1 MRILTGIQPSGKLHW
16 GNYFG
21 AMKSMFDLQAKG
33 EDMFMFIANFHAM
46 TTVRDGAALRE
57 STREVA
63 LDYLACG
70 LDPAKTIVYRQSD
83 VPEVQELAW
92 YLSCLTP
99 MGLLE
104 RCHSYKDKMAHGF
117 DATHGLFAY
126 PVLMAA
132 DILIMQSDLVPV
144 GKDQKQHLEVTRD
157 LAIKF
162 NNAYGEIFK
171 IPDAY
176 IPETVATIPGTDG
189 QKMSK
194 SYHNTIELFDV
205 SAKKKVMGIVTDSK
219 TMEEPKEPE
228 GNSIYEL
235 YKLFATPEEVAQMA
249 ASFRAGNYGYG
260 HAKKALLAAYHRL
273 FDPFKERREQLA
285 KDPDALEDILQDG
298 AKRARGRRAHD
309 GEGAQGRWP
318 LTTNHEPLITSN
330 GSSGTFCR
338 RLQGGPRDLRGPP

>member
-46 TTVRDGAALRE
+46 TTMRDGAALRDA
-57 STREVA
+57 TRDVA

-70 LDPAKTIVYRQSD
+70 LDPAKSIMYRQSD

-92 YLSCLTP
+92 YLSCLAP

-104 RCHSYKDKMAHGF
+104 RCHSYKDKIAHGL

-132 DILIMQSDLVPV
+132 DILIMNADLVPV

-157 LAIKF
+157 LAQKF
-162 NNAYGEIFK
+162 NNAYGEVFK
-171 IPDAY
+171 LPDAY
-176 IPETVATIPGTDG
+176 IPDSVATIPGTDG

-194 SYHNTIELFDV
+194 SYHNTIELFEDAK
-205 SAKKKVMGIVTDSK
+205 SIKKKVMGIVTDS
-219 TMEEPKEPE
+219 TPMESPKEPE

-235 YKLFATPEEVAQMA
+235 YRLFATKEEVAAMA
-249 ASFRAGNYGYG
+249 DAFRAGGYGYG
-260 HAKKALLAAYHRL
+260 TAEKALLEAYHRL
-273 FDPFKERREQLA
+273 FDPFRERREALA
-285 KDPDALEDILQDG
+285 KDPSSLEDILKDG
-298 AKRARGRRAHD
+298 AARARAAAAPTMEKVRSAVG
-309 GEGAQGRWP
+309 
-318 LTTNHEPLITSN
+318 L
-330 GSSGTFCR
+330 
-338 RLQGGPRDLRGPP
+338 

>member
-1 MRILTGIQPSGKLHW
+1 
-16 GNYFG
+16 
-21 AMKSMFDLQAKG
+21 
-33 EDMFMFIANFHAM
+33 
-46 TTVRDGAALRE
+46 
-57 STREVA
+57 
-63 LDYLACG
+63 
-70 LDPAKTIVYRQSD
+70 
-83 VPEVQELAW
+83 VQELAW

-132 DILIMQSDLVPV
+132 DILIMNSDLVPV

-176 IPETVATIPGTDG
+176 IPDTVATIPGTDG

-194 SYHNTIELFDV
+194 SYHNTIELFDP

-260 HAKKALLAAYHRL
+260 HAKKALLEAYHRL
-273 FDPFKERREQLA
+273 FDPFRARREELA
-285 KDPDALEDILQDG
+285 KDSDSLEDILQDG
-298 AKRARGRRAHD
+298 AKRARAAAAVTMEKVRKAVG
-309 GEGAQGRWP
+309 
-318 LTTNHEPLITSN
+318 L
-330 GSSGTFCR
+330 
-338 RLQGGPRDLRGPP
+338 

>member
-21 AMKSMFDLQAKG
+21 AMKSMFDLQEKG
-33 EDMFMFIANFHAM
+33 ENFMFIANFHAM
-46 TTVRDGAALRE
+46 TTLRDGSVLRDA
-57 STREVA
+57 TKDVA

-70 LDPAKTIVYRQSD
+70 LDPAKTIMYRQSD

-132 DILIMQSDLVPV
+132 DILIMNADLVPV

-157 LAIKF
+157 LAQKF

-171 IPDAY
+171 LPDAY

-194 SYHNTIELFDV
+194 SYHNTIGLFEA
-205 SAKKKVMGIVTDSK
+205 SGAIKKKVMGIVTDSK

-235 YKLFATPEEVAQMA
+235 YKLFATREEVESMA

-260 HAKKALLAAYHRL
+260 HAKKALLEAYHRL
-273 FDPFKERREQLA
+273 FDPFREKREALE
-285 KDPDALEDILQDG
+285 KDPDSLEDILRDG
-298 AKRARGRRAHD
+298 AVKARAAASAVMEKVRRAV
-309 GEGAQGRWP
+309 G
-318 LTTNHEPLITSN
+318 L
-330 GSSGTFCR
+330 
-338 RLQGGPRDLRGPP
+338 

>member
-21 AMKSMFDLQAKG
+21 AMKSMFDLQDRG
-33 EDMFMFIANFHAM
+33 ENFMFIANYHAM
-46 TTVRDGAALRE
+46 TTVSDGKVLRE
-57 STREVA
+57 ATRDVA

-70 LDPAKTIVYRQSD
+70 LDTEKTVIYRQSD

-117 DATHGLFAY
+117 EATHGLFAY

-132 DILIMQSDLVPV
+132 DILIMNADLVPV

-157 LAIKF
+157 LAQKF
-162 NNAYGEIFK
+162 NNRFGEIFK
-171 IPDAY
+171 LPDAY
-176 IPETVATIPGTDG
+176 IPESVATILGTDG

-194 SYHNTIELFDV
+194 SYHNTIELFDPSV
-205 SAKKKVMGIVTDSK
+205 KKKVMGIVTDS
-219 TMEEPKEPE
+219 TPMEEPKEPE

-235 YKLFATPEEVAQMA
+235 YKLFATPEEVAAMA
-249 ASFRAGNYGYG
+249 DNFRAGGYGYG
-260 HAKKALLAAYHRL
+260 TAKKELLAAYHRL
-273 FDPFKERREQLA
+273 FDPFKERREELSRD
-285 KDPDALEDILQDG
+285 KDALEDILKAG
-298 AKRARGRRAHD
+298 AAKARAAAAPIVDKVREAVG
-309 GEGAQGRWP
+309 
-318 LTTNHEPLITSN
+318 L
-330 GSSGTFCR
+330 
-338 RLQGGPRDLRGPP
+338 

>member
-1 MRILTGIQPSGKLHW
+1 
-16 GNYFG
+16 
-21 AMKSMFDLQAKG
+21 
-33 EDMFMFIANFHAM
+33 M

-117 DATHGLFAY
+117 DATHGLFA
-126 PVLMAA
+126 
-132 DILIMQSDLVPV
+132 V

-260 HAKKALLAAYHRL
+260 HAKKALLEAYHRL
-273 FDPFKERREQLA
+273 FDPFKARREELA
-285 KDPDALEDILQDG
+285 KDPAALEDILQDG
-298 AKRARGRRAHD
+298 AKRARAAAAPTMEKVRRVV
-309 GEGAQGRWP
+309 G
-318 LTTNHEPLITSN
+318 L
-330 GSSGTFCR
+330 
-338 RLQGGPRDLRGPP
+338 

>member
-21 AMKSMFDLQAKG
+21 AMKSMFDLQEKG
-33 EDMFMFIANFHAM
+33 ENFMFIANFHAM
-46 TTVRDGAALRE
+46 TTLRDGSVLRDA
-57 STREVA
+57 TKDVA

-70 LDPAKTIVYRQSD
+70 LDPAKTIMYRQSD

-132 DILIMQSDLVPV
+132 DILIMNADLVPV

-157 LAIKF
+157 LAQKF

-171 IPDAY
+171 LPDAY

-194 SYHNTIELFDV
+194 SYHNTIGLFEA
-205 SAKKKVMGIVTDSK
+205 SGSIKKKVMGIVTDSK

-235 YKLFATPEEVAQMA
+235 YKLFATKEEVESMA

-260 HAKKALLAAYHRL
+260 HAKKALLEAYHRL
-273 FDPFKERREQLA
+273 FDPFREKREALE
-285 KDPDALEDILQDG
+285 KDPDSLEDILRDG
-298 AKRARGRRAHD
+298 AVKARAAASAVMEKVRRAV
-309 GEGAQGRWP
+309 G
-318 LTTNHEPLITSN
+318 L
-330 GSSGTFCR
+330 
-338 RLQGGPRDLRGPP
+338 

>member
-16 GNYFG
+16 GNFFG

-57 STREVA
+57 ATREVA

-70 LDPAKTIVYRQSD
+70 LDPAKTTVYRQSD
-83 VPEVQELAW
+83 IPEVQELAW

-104 RCHSYKDKMAHGF
+104 RCHSYKDKLAHGF
-117 DATHGLFAY
+117 EATHGLFAY

-132 DILIMQSDLVPV
+132 DILIMNADLVPV

-157 LAIKF
+157 LAQKF

-171 IPDAY
+171 LPDAY
-176 IPETVATIPGTDG
+176 IPESVATIPGTDG

-194 SYHNTIELFDV
+194 SYHNTIELFDPSV
-205 SAKKKVMGIVTDSK
+205 KKKVMAIVTDS
-219 TMEEPKEPE
+219 TPMEAPKEPE

-235 YKLFATPEEVAQMA
+235 YKLFATRDEVAEMA
-249 ASFRAGNYGYG
+249 ANFRAGGYGYG
-260 HAKKALLAAYHRL
+260 HAKKALLEAYHRM
-273 FDPFKERREQLA
+273 FDPFKERREELA
-285 KDPDALEDILQDG
+285 KDRDSLEDILSTG
-298 AKRARGRRAHD
+298 AAKARCAAALTMEKVRAAVG
-309 GEGAQGRWP
+309 
-318 LTTNHEPLITSN
+318 L
-330 GSSGTFCR
+330 
-338 RLQGGPRDLRGPP
+338 

>member
-1 MRILTGIQPSGKLHW
+1 
-16 GNYFG
+16 
-21 AMKSMFDLQAKG
+21 MFDLQAKG

-46 TTVRDGAALRE
+46 TTVRDGAVLRE
-57 STREVA
+57 ATREVA

-70 LDPAKTIVYRQSD
+70 LDPAKTTVYRQSD
-83 VPEVQELAW
+83 VP
-92 YLSCLTP
+92 
-99 MGLLE
+99 E

-117 DATHGLFAY
+117 EATHGLFAY

-132 DILIMQSDLVPV
+132 DILIMNSDLVPV

-157 LAIKF
+157 LAQKF

-171 IPDAY
+171 LPDAY

-194 SYHNTIELFDV
+194 SYHNTIELFDPSV
-205 SAKKKVMGIVTDSK
+205 KKKVMAIVTDSK

-235 YKLFATPEEVAQMA
+235 YKLFATPEEVAEMA

-260 HAKKALLAAYHRL
+260 HAKKALLAAYKRM
-273 FDPFKERREQLA
+273 FDPFKARRDELE
-285 KDPDALEDILQDG
+285 KDPDALEDILREG
-298 AKRARGRRAHD
+298 AKKARAAAAPVMEKVRRAV
-309 GEGAQGRWP
+309 G
-318 LTTNHEPLITSN
+318 L
-330 GSSGTFCR
+330 
-338 RLQGGPRDLRGPP
+338 

>member
-21 AMKSMFDLQAKG
+21 AMKSMFDLQEKG
-33 EDMFMFIANFHAM
+33 QNFMFIANFHAM

-57 STREVA
+57 ATKDVA

-70 LDPAKTIVYRQSD
+70 LDPAKTVMYRQSD

-92 YLSCLTP
+92 YLSCLAP

-132 DILIMQSDLVPV
+132 DILIMQADLVPV

-157 LAIKF
+157 LAQKF
-162 NNAYGEIFK
+162 NNAYGELLK
-171 IPDAY
+171 LPDAY
-176 IPETVATIPGTDG
+176 IPDSVATIPGTDG

-194 SYHNTIELFDV
+194 SYHNTIELFEP
-205 SAKKKVMGIVTDSK
+205 SGAIKKKVMGIVTDSK

-235 YKLFATPEEVAQMA
+235 YKLFATKEEVETMA

-260 HAKKALLAAYHRL
+260 HAKKALLEAYHRL
-273 FDPFKERREQLA
+273 FDPFREKREALA
-285 KDPDALEDILQDG
+285 KDESTLEDILRDG
-298 AKRARGRRAHD
+298 ARKAHEFAAPTMEAVRRAV
-309 GEGAQGRWP
+309 G
-318 LTTNHEPLITSN
+318 L
-330 GSSGTFCR
+330 
-338 RLQGGPRDLRGPP
+338 

>member
-33 EDMFMFIANFHAM
+33 EEMFMFIANFHAM
-46 TTVRDGAALRE
+46 TTVRDGKALRE
-57 STREVA
+57 ATRELA

-70 LDPAKTIVYRQSD
+70 LDPERSVMYRQSD

-117 DATHGLFAY
+117 EATHGLFAY

-132 DILIMQSDLVPV
+132 DILIMNSDLVPV

-157 LAIKF
+157 LAQKF
-162 NNAYGEIFK
+162 NNAYGETFK
-171 IPDAY
+171 LPDAY
-176 IPETVATIPGTDG
+176 IPDSVATIPGTDG

-205 SAKKKVMGIVTDSK
+205 SVKKKVMGIVTDSQP
-219 TMEEPKEPE
+219 MEAKKEPD

-235 YKLFATPEEVAQMA
+235 YKLFATPEEVAAMA
-249 ASFRAGNYGYG
+249 DAFRAGGYGYG
-260 HAKKALLAAYHRL
+260 NAKKELLAAYHRL
-273 FDPFKERREQLA
+273 FDPFKARRDELA
-285 KDPDALEDILQDG
+285 KDPDSLEDILKAG
-298 AKRARGRRAHD
+298 AARARAAAAPTMEKVRRAV
-309 GEGAQGRWP
+309 G
-318 LTTNHEPLITSN
+318 L
-330 GSSGTFCR
+330 
-338 RLQGGPRDLRGPP
+338 

>member
-21 AMKSMFDLQAKG
+21 AMKSMFDLQEKG
-33 EDMFMFIANFHAM
+33 ENFMFIANFHAM
-46 TTVRDGAALRE
+46 TTVRDGATLRQA
-57 STREVA
+57 THEVA

-70 LDPAKTIVYRQSD
+70 LDPNKTVMYRQSD

-104 RCHSYKDKMAHGF
+104 RCHSYKDKLAHGL

-132 DILIMQSDLVPV
+132 DILIMNADLVPV

-157 LAIKF
+157 LAQKF

-171 IPDAY
+171 LPDAY
-176 IPETVATIPGTDG
+176 IPEKVATIPGMDG

-194 SYHNTIELFDV
+194 SYHNTIELFDPA
-205 SAKKKVMGIVTDSK
+205 AKKKIMGIVTDSK

-228 GNSIYEL
+228 GNAIYEL
-235 YKLFATPEEVAQMA
+235 YKLFATKEEVDEMA
-249 ASFRAGNYGYG
+249 ANFRAGNYGYG
-260 HAKKALLAAYHRL
+260 HAKKALLAAYNRL
-273 FDPFKERREQLA
+273 FDPFREKRERLA
-285 KDPDALEDILQDG
+285 SDPAVLEDILRDG
-298 AKRARGRRAHD
+298 ARRARAVAAPVM
-309 GEGAQGRWP
+309 EKV
-318 LTTNHEPLITSN
+318 
-330 GSSGTFCR
+330 
-338 RLQGGPRDLRGPP
+338 RLAVGL

>member
-33 EDMFMFIANFHAM
+33 EEMFMFIANFHAM

-57 STREVA
+57 STRELA

-70 LDPAKTIVYRQSD
+70 LDPEKTVMYRQSD

-117 DATHGLFAY
+117 EATHGLFAY

-132 DILIMQSDLVPV
+132 DILIMNSDLVPV

-157 LAIKF
+157 LAQKF

-171 IPDAY
+171 LPDAY
-176 IPETVATIPGTDG
+176 IPESVATIPGTDG

-205 SAKKKVMGIVTDSK
+205 SVKKKVMGIVTDSQP
-219 TMEEPKEPE
+219 MEAKKEPE

-235 YKLFATPEEVAQMA
+235 YKLFATPEEVAAMA
-249 ASFRAGNYGYG
+249 AAFRAGGYGYG
-260 HAKKALLAAYHRL
+260 TAKKELLSAYHRL
-273 FDPFKERREQLA
+273 FDPYRERRDMLA
-285 KDPDALEDILQDG
+285 KDPASLEDILAEG
-298 AKRARGRRAHD
+298 AKRARASAAPVMEKVRSAVG
-309 GEGAQGRWP
+309 
-318 LTTNHEPLITSN
+318 L
-330 GSSGTFCR
+330 
-338 RLQGGPRDLRGPP
+338 

>member
-46 TTVRDGAALRE
+46 TTVRDGAELRAA
-57 STREVA
+57 TREVA

-162 NNAYGEIFK
+162 NNAFGEIFK

-176 IPETVATIPGTDG
+176 IPDTVATIPGTDG

-194 SYHNTIELFDV
+194 SYHNTIELFDTSV
-205 SAKKKVMGIVTDSK
+205 KKKVMAIVTDS
-219 TMEEPKEPE
+219 TPMEAPKEPE

-235 YKLFATPEEVAQMA
+235 YKLFATKDEAAEMA
-249 ASFRAGNYGYG
+249 SAFRAGGYGYG

-273 FDPFKERREQLA
+273 FDPFRERREELA
-285 KDPDALEDILQDG
+285 KDPDALEDILRDG
-298 AKRARGRRAHD
+298 ARRARAAAAVQMEKVRAAV
-309 GEGAQGRWP
+309 G
-318 LTTNHEPLITSN
+318 L
-330 GSSGTFCR
+330 
-338 RLQGGPRDLRGPP
+338 

>member
-1 MRILTGIQPSGKLHW
+1 MRILTGIQPAGKLHW

-46 TTVRDGAALRE
+46 TTVRDGATLRDA
-57 STREVA
+57 TREVA

-70 LDPAKTIVYRQSD
+70 LDPTKTTVYRQSD

-104 RCHSYKDKMAHGF
+104 RCHSYKDKMARGF
-117 DATHGLFAY
+117 EATHGLFAY

-132 DILIMQSDLVPV
+132 DILIMNSDLVPV

-157 LAIKF
+157 LAQKF
-162 NNAYGEIFK
+162 NNAYGETFK
-171 IPDAY
+171 MPDAY
-176 IPETVATIPGTDG
+176 IPDSVATIPGTDG

-205 SAKKKVMGIVTDSK
+205 SVKKKVMGIVTDSQP
-219 TMEEPKEPE
+219 MEAKKEPE

-235 YKLFATPEEVAQMA
+235 YKLFATPEEVAAMA
-249 ASFRAGNYGYG
+249 AAFRAGGYGYG
-260 HAKKALLAAYHRL
+260 TAKKELLSAYHRL
-273 FDPFKERREQLA
+273 FDPYRERRDMLA
-285 KDPDALEDILQDG
+285 KDPASLEDILAEG
-298 AKRARGRRAHD
+298 AKRARASAAPVMEKVRSAVG
-309 GEGAQGRWP
+309 
-318 LTTNHEPLITSN
+318 L
-330 GSSGTFCR
+330 
-338 RLQGGPRDLRGPP
+338 

>member
-1 MRILTGIQPSGKLHW
+1 MDNLTEGERKKMKRILTGIQPSGKLHW

-21 AMKSMFDLQAKG
+21 AMKSMFDLQERG
-33 EDMFMFIANFHAM
+33 EEIFMFIANFHAM

-57 STREVA
+57 ATRDVA

-70 LDPAKTIVYRQSD
+70 MDPKKTIIYRQSD

-92 YLSCLTP
+92 TLSCLTP

-117 DATHGLFAY
+117 EATHGLFAY

-132 DILIMQSDLVPV
+132 DILMMNADLVPV

-157 LAIKF
+157 LAQKF

-171 IPDAY
+171 LPDAY

-194 SYHNTIELFDV
+194 SYHNAIELFDPSV
-205 SAKKKVMGIVTDSK
+205 KKKVMGIQTDS
-219 TMEEPKEPE
+219 TPMEAPKEPE
-228 GNSIYEL
+228 GNSVYEL
-235 YKLFATPEEVAQMA
+235 YKLFATPEEVAEMA
-249 ASFRAGNYGYG
+249 AKFRAGGYGYG
-260 HAKKALLAAYHRL
+260 SAKKDLLAAYHRL
-273 FDPFKERREQLA
+273 FDPFKARRDELA
-285 KDPDALEDILQDG
+285 KSPDTLEDILRDG
-298 AKRARGRRAHD
+298 ARRARDAAAVQMEKVHRAV
-309 GEGAQGRWP
+309 G
-318 LTTNHEPLITSN
+318 L
-330 GSSGTFCR
+330 
-338 RLQGGPRDLRGPP
+338 

>member
-21 AMKSMFDLQAKG
+21 AMKSMFDLQEKG
-33 EDMFMFIANFHAM
+33 ENFMFIANYHAM
-46 TTVRDGAALRE
+46 TTVRDGVALRE
-57 STREVA
+57 ATRDVA

-70 LDPAKTIVYRQSD
+70 LDTEKTVIYRQSD

-104 RCHSYKDKMAHGF
+104 RCHSYKDKIARGM

-132 DILIMQSDLVPV
+132 DILIMNADLVPV

-157 LAIKF
+157 LAQKF

-171 IPDAY
+171 LPDAY
-176 IPETVATIPGTDG
+176 IPETVATIPGLDG

-194 SYHNTIELFDV
+194 SYHNTIELFDP
-205 SAKKKVMGIVTDSK
+205 SAKKKIMGIVTDSK

-235 YKLFATPEEVAQMA
+235 YKLFATPDEVAEMA
-249 ASFRAGNYGYG
+249 ANFRAGNYGYG
-260 HAKKALLAAYHRL
+260 HAKKALLAAYKRL
-273 FDPFKERREQLA
+273 FDPFKERREELA
-285 KDPDALEDILQDG
+285 KDPSALEDILQAG
-298 AKRARGRRAHD
+298 ATRARAAAAPIMEKVRRAV
-309 GEGAQGRWP
+309 G
-318 LTTNHEPLITSN
+318 L
-330 GSSGTFCR
+330 
-338 RLQGGPRDLRGPP
+338 

>member
-21 AMKSMFDLQAKG
+21 AMRNAFALQEKG
-33 EDMFMFIANFHAM
+33 DAFLFIANYHAM
-46 TTVRDGAALRE
+46 TTVREGARLKEA
-57 STREVA
+57 TRDVA
-63 LDYLACG
+63 LDWLACG
-70 LDPAKTIVYRQSD
+70 LDPERTVFYRQSD

-92 YLSCLTP
+92 FLSCVTP

-104 RCHSYKDKMAHGF
+104 RCHSYKDKLAHGM

-157 LAIKF
+157 IAIKF
-162 NNAYGEIFK
+162 NNAYGECFK

-176 IPETVATIPGTDG
+176 IPDTVATIPGTDG

-194 SYHNTIELFDV
+194 SYNNTIQLFEDLK
-205 SAKKKVMGIVTDSK
+205 SIKKKIMGIVTDS
-219 TMEEPKEPE
+219 TPMEAPKEPE

-235 YKLFATPEEVAQMA
+235 YKLFATPEEAAEMA
-249 ASFRAGNYGYG
+249 AKFRAGNYGYG
-260 HAKKALLAAYHRL
+260 NAKKEL
-273 FDPFKERREQLA
+273 FAIYERTFAPFRERREKLA
-285 KDPDALEDILQDG
+285 ADPSYVEDVLKAG
-298 AKRARGRRAHD
+298 ATRARAEAAKTMDRVRKAVG
-309 GEGAQGRWP
+309 
-318 LTTNHEPLITSN
+318 
-330 GSSGTFCR
+330 
-338 RLQGGPRDLRGPP
+338 LR

>member
-21 AMKSMFDLQAKG
+21 AMKSMFDLQEKG
-33 EDMFMFIANFHAM
+33 DNFMFIANFHAM
-46 TTVRDGAALRE
+46 TTVRDGQLLRE
-57 STREVA
+57 ATRDVA

-70 LDPAKTIVYRQSD
+70 LDPEKSVMYRQSD

-92 YLSCLTP
+92 YLSCLAP

-104 RCHSYKDKMAHGF
+104 RCHSYKDKMARGF

-132 DILIMQSDLVPV
+132 DILIMNSDLVPV

-157 LAIKF
+157 LAQKF

-171 IPDAY
+171 LPEAY

-194 SYHNTIELFDV
+194 SYNNAIGLFEEPK
-205 SAKKKVMGIVTDSK
+205 SIKKKVMGIVTDSK

-235 YKLFATPEEVAQMA
+235 YKLFATKEEVAEMA
-249 ASFRAGNYGYG
+249 EKFRAGNYGYG
-260 HAKKALLAAYHRL
+260 HAKKALLEAYHRL
-273 FDPFKERREQLA
+273 FDPFRAKREELA
-285 KDPDALEDILQDG
+285 KDPATLEDILREG
-298 AKRARGRRAHD
+298 AKKARAAAAPTMEKVRQAVG
-309 GEGAQGRWP
+309 
-318 LTTNHEPLITSN
+318 L
-330 GSSGTFCR
+330 
-338 RLQGGPRDLRGPP
+338 

>member
-1 MRILTGIQPSGKLHW
+1 MRTLTGIQPSGKLHW

-21 AMKSMFDLQAKG
+21 AMKSMFDLQDKG
-33 EDMFMFIANFHAM
+33 ENFMFIANFHAM
-46 TTVRDGAALRE
+46 TTVRDGAALRAA
-57 STREVA
+57 TRDVA

-70 LDPAKTIVYRQSD
+70 LDPAKTVMYRQSD

-92 YLSCLTP
+92 YLSCLAP

-162 NNAYGEIFK
+162 NNAFGEIFK

-176 IPETVATIPGTDG
+176 IPDTVATIPGTDG

-194 SYHNTIELFDV
+194 SYHNTIELFDP

-235 YKLFATPEEVAQMA
+235 YKLFATEEEVAQMA

-260 HAKKALLAAYHRL
+260 HAKKALLEAYHRL
-273 FDPFKERREQLA
+273 FDPFRARREELA
-285 KDPDALEDILQDG
+285 KDPAALEDILQDG
-298 AKRARGRRAHD
+298 AKRARAAAARTMEKVRKA
-309 GEGAQGRWP
+309 
-318 LTTNHEPLITSN
+318 
-330 GSSGTFCR
+330 
-338 RLQGGPRDLRGPP
+338 GGL